1 METSNFMLTVSQ
13 CYCMWSSNWEKR
25 IQSKDAKMCR
35 MFDSEIDRRIPH
47 LTSSL
52 NWIKL
57 EETSKLLIENIVMCY
72 CMI

>member
-1 METSNFMLTVSQ
+1 
-13 CYCMWSSNWEKR
+13 
-25 IQSKDAKMCR
+25 

-47 LTSSL
+47 LTSSS